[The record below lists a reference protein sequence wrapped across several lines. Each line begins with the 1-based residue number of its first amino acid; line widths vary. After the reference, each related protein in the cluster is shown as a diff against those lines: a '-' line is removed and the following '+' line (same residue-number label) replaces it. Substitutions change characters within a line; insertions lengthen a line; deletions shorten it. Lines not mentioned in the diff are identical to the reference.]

1 MIRAMFAFLKGVVAA
16 KGTGRLELDVHGV
29 GYELL
34 VPDGVLRAVVKDA
47 EATLLTHC
55 YIRED
60 AFTLYGFLREE
71 ERALFR
77 LLLAVSGVGP
87 KVALAILSAMGVKGF
102 GEALNAQDINA
113 FGKVHGVGKKTAQ
126 RIVLELHAKLGKDA
140 ELSAILGEPASP
152 TADEPDDDIALALI
166 SLGCTPNEAQRAAQH
181 ARDTLG
187 EGAAEEELVKAALRA
202 IR

>member
-1 MIRAMFAFLKGVVAA
+1 MARKGP
-16 KGTGRLELDVHGV
+16 GRVELDVHGV

-34 VPDGVLRAVVKDA
+34 VPDGVLRPLVKDA

-60 AFTLYGFLREE
+60 AFTIYGFLREE

-77 LLLAVSGVGP
+77 LLLGVSGVGP
-87 KVALAILSAMGVKGF
+87 KVALAILSSMGVKGF
-102 GEALNAQDINA
+102 GEALNAQDVAA

-126 RIVLELHAKLGKDA
+126 RIVLELRAKMGQDS
-140 ELSAILGEPASP
+140 ELSAILGEPA
-152 TADEPDDDIALALI
+152 AAIAEEQDDIALALV

-181 ARDTLG
+181 ARDSLG
-187 EGAAEEELVKAALRA
+187 EGAADEDLVKAALRA
-202 IR
+202 IG